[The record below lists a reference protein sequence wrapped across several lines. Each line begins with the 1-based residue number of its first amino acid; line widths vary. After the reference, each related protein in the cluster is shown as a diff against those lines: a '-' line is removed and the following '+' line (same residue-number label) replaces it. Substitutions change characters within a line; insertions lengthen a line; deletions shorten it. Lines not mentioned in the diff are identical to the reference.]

1 MPMDREL
8 KMKIRFSAL
17 VLGAMTVAMLT
28 HPQSG
33 HAASKQVTDASA
45 CKQALVDIKEQRL
58 NEPEIGD
65 KAAKM
70 FDEIV
75 ALAEQRC
82 AKKEFKYANDL
93 LTIARG
99 MVASE

>member
-1 MPMDREL
+1 
-8 KMKIRFSAL
+8 MKIRFSAL
-17 VLGAMTVAMLT
+17 ALGAMATAMLVQPLT
-28 HPQSG
+28 AD
-33 HAASKQVTDASA
+33 AASTQVTDAMA

-75 ALAEQRC
+75 ALAVQRC
-82 AKKEFKYANDL
+82 ANKEFKYANDL

>member
-1 MPMDREL
+1 
-8 KMKIRFSAL
+8 MKKTTTVLAL
-17 VLGAMTVAMLT
+17 GVMMIAMAFQ
-28 HPQSG
+28 PQSG
-33 HAASKQVTDASA
+33 FAKSKQVTDASA

-58 NEPEIGD
+58 AEPEIGD

-70 FDEIV
+70 FDEVV

-82 AKKEFKYANDL
+82 ASKEYKYANDL

>member
-1 MPMDREL
+1 
-8 KMKIRFSAL
+8 MKIRFSAL
-17 VLGAMTVAMLT
+17 ALGAMVTAMLVQ
-28 HPQSG
+28 PQTVD
-33 HAASKQVTDASA
+33 AASTQVTDAMA

-82 AKKEFKYANDL
+82 TNKEFKYANDL

>member
-1 MPMDREL
+1 
-8 KMKIRFSAL
+8 MKIRLSAL
-17 VLGAMTVAMLT
+17 VLGAIATVMLVQ
-28 HPQSG
+28 PQAG
-33 HAASKQVTDASA
+33 LAKSKQVTDASA

-58 NEPEIGD
+58 AEPEIGD

-82 AKKEFKYANDL
+82 ANKEYKYANDL

>member
-1 MPMDREL
+1 
-8 KMKIRFSAL
+8 MKIKHSAIA
-17 VLGAMTVAMLT
+17 LGAIATVILVQ
-28 HPQSG
+28 PQSG
-33 HAASKQVTDASA
+33 FAASKQVTDASA

-58 NEPEIGD
+58 VEPEIGD

-75 ALAEQRC
+75 ALAAQRC
-82 AKKEFKYANDL
+82 ANKEYKYANDL